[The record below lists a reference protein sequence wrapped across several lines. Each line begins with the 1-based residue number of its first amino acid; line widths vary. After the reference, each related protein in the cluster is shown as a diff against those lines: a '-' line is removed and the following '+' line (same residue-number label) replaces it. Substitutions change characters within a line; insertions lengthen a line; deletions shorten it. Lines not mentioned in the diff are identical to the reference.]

1 MSNFVRQYSDA
12 MSEDICD
19 TLVAWFDTVD
29 EVKTV
34 KADRLTRK
42 DEQKWL
48 TFEQHSALYTRVQ
61 KCKYDMLHRYLEEYS
76 FCYRG
81 IRKLISPDT
90 NVHRN
95 APVGC
100 GFTTRPSAI
109 S

>member
-19 TLVAWFDTVD
+19 TLVAWFNTVD

-48 TFEQHSALYTRVQ
+48 TFEQHSDLYTRVQ
-61 KCKYDMLHRYLEEYS
+61 KCKYDMLHRYLEEFS
-76 FCYRG
+76 LS
-81 IRKLISPDT
+81 RKEADDLIMAA
-90 NVHRN
+90 REI
-95 APVGC
+95 AYK
-100 GFTTRPSAI
+100 
-109 S
+109 